1 MLGNTKL
8 IYLAKNELDV
18 LRISASGKFAT
29 FLFAFKDKNDE
40 AYHNPMFLIYI
51 SSSTSCNVGSLLARF
66 LHSQLYSF

>member
-18 LRISASGKFAT
+18 LHISASGKFAT

-40 AYHNPMFLIYI
+40 AYHNPMFLIYFFLYFMQCGLITCKI
-51 SSSTSCNVGSLLARF
+51 SSFTAL
-66 LHSQLYSF
+66 